1 MGAGSYSPSTN
12 TNPPTPLPAAAGAD
26 WCFQEVS
33 SGDKYQEWQWSS
45 IAPDLVTAL
54 LGMHIKETAHRA
66 HIQCQ
71 AIYNSEKAENKQGMT
86 TDAWM

>member
-66 HIQCQ
+66 KRGLGHTFSARLFITVKRLKT
-71 AIYNSEKAENKQGMT
+71 SRE
-86 TDAWM
+86 